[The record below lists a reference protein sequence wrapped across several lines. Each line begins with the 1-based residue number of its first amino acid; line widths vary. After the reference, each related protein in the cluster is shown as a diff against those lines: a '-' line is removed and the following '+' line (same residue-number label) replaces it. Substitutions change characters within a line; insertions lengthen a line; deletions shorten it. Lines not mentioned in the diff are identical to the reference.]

1 MLKKV
6 RNSRHMRVLVHGDG
20 RVVATAPYRATYGA
34 MERFLFSREDW
45 IKKALSKFASHKT
58 ILPGGGVAHYK
69 KHKGQAREFVLD
81 RLEHFNQFYN
91 FKYNRVSIR
100 NQKSRWG
107 SCSKKGNLNFNYKII
122 FLRPEQAGYIIAH
135 ELCHLRELNH
145 SKKFWDLV
153 SAAIPCY
160 KEIRRKLRKLVL

>member
-1 MLKKV
+1 MQKKITFLNRACVLKKV

-91 FKYNRVSIR
+91 FKYNRVS
-100 NQKSRWG
+100 
-107 SCSKKGNLNFNYKII
+107 
-122 FLRPEQAGYIIAH
+122 
-135 ELCHLRELNH
+135 
-145 SKKFWDLV
+145 
-153 SAAIPCY
+153 
-160 KEIRRKLRKLVL
+160 